1 VTLLHRI
8 KIKSESDRI
17 FYREFRS
24 IFGFYPKNLNLYK
37 LAFIHK
43 SASVVLASG
52 QTVNNE
58 RLEYLG
64 DAIIDAIIADFLFM
78 HYPEKRE
85 GFLTKMRAKIVSRT
99 HLNQLSIQIGIQRL
113 VVSQTSSSAHRHIF
127 GDALEALIGAM
138 YLDQGYN
145 RTQKF
150 LTRKILKRFVDLNTL
165 ELLETDFKSRIIEWG
180 QKQRR
185 SVTFDYHEEHEPH
198 EASPIF
204 YVTLLIG
211 GVQVSEGRGYS
222 KKEAEQN
229 AAMVVLSN
237 EDELAAFAQSDAEES
252 SMTSVDSL
260 AR

>member
-1 VTLLHRI
+1 MTLLHR
-8 KIKSESDRI
+8 KKFKSESDRI

-43 SASVVLASG
+43 SASAVLASG

-150 LTRKILKRFVDLNTL
+150 LTKKILKRFVDLNTL

-204 YVTLLIG
+204 YATLFIG

-237 EDELAAFAQSDAEES
+237 EDELAVLAQSEAEES
-252 SMTSVDSL
+252 SMTSVDTL

>member
-1 VTLLHRI
+1 MVLFHRG
-8 KIKSESDRI
+8 KFQSESDRI

-24 IFGFYPKNLNLYK
+24 IFGFYPRNLRLYK

-43 SASVVLASG
+43 SASAILPSG

-64 DAIIDAIIADFLFM
+64 DAIIDAIIADFLFV
-78 HYPEKRE
+78 HYPNQRE
-85 GFLTKMRAKIVSRT
+85 GFLTKMRAKIVSRA

-113 VVSQTSSSAHRHIF
+113 VISQTNSSAQRHIF

-138 YLDQGYN
+138 YLDRGYN
-145 RTQKF
+145 RTRKF
-150 LTRKILKRFVDLNTL
+150 LTKKILQRFVDVSAL
-165 ELLETDFKSRIIEWG
+165 EILETDFKSRIIEWG

-185 SVTFDYHEEHEPH
+185 IITFDYHEEHELH

-204 YVTLLIG
+204 YAKLFIDGL
-211 GVQVSEGRGYS
+211 QVSEGRGFS

-229 AAMVVLSN
+229 AAMIVLS
-237 EDELAAFAQSDAEES
+237 DENDLVALTQVTEES
-252 SMTSVDSL
+252 NISTVDTLS
-260 AR
+260 R